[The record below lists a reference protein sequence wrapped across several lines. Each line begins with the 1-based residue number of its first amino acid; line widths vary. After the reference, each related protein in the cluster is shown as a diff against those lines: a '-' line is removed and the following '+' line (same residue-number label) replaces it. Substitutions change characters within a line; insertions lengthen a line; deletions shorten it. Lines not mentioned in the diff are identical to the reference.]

1 MVHMASYGAYDVLV
15 ILA

>member
-1 MVHMASYGAYDVLV
+1 MVRMMCYGAYDVLV